1 MLKCRLVLLLALAAS
16 LASNQESS
24 LGSQPKA
31 GAKPAAA
38 HPPNNLVGQ
47 VAAVNAATF
56 PGSIDV
62 HPGYTIVRPQI
73 TYRYVITKNTK
84 IIASS
89 GGIASLNPGLT
100 VAIHARNG
108 VALTIQV
115 IGYVQ

>member
-31 GAKPAAA
+31 GGKPAVA

-73 TYRYVITKNTK
+73 TYRYLITKNTK
-84 IIASS
+84 IIASP
-89 GGIASLNPGLT
+89 GGIGLSPGVT
-100 VAIHARNG
+100 VTIHARNG